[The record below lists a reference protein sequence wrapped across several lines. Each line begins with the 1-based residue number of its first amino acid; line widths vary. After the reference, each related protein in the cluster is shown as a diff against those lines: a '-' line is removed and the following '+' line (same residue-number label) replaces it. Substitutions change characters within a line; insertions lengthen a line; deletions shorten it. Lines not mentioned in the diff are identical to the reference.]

1 VIRKILDVIS
11 VLAFVI
17 SLSLGVGSFFAYR
30 WATNPKT
37 HEALKQKILSELPIP
52 GVGSGMTGPALPIQ
66 KALPVPG
73 KGLGLPGF

>member
-17 SLSLGVGSFFAYR
+17 SLSLGAGSFFAYR
-30 WATNPKT
+30 WATSPKT
-37 HEALKQKILSELPIP
+37 HEALKQKILSEIPIP
-52 GVGSGMTGPALPIQ
+52 GLGSEVTGPALPM
-66 KALPVPG
+66 PG